1 MKGSDRSTGAGATR
15 DGDDVSTDP
24 ALSSHTYTGSADR
37 VTLRITP
44 THSDTSPGSVKVIDA
59 ANQPVSTTAPPEEIA
74 VRQLYPDTI
83 EPATA
88 PRPAPPRTPPPGAVA
103 HAHGQGR
110 MPGMSRVSRRAWFG
124 IAAIIVAL
132 LAIGFL
138 ALQSFGRTSTV
149 ILPTASATAI
159 VQATATPALS
169 VAPTLAPTV
178 ILAPTAAPAPTD
190 VPLVS
195 TPTTPTESPLPTV
208 TPTEVALPTVAPTP
222 APAPTTAPTEAP
234 VAAPITAP
242 SAVPPTSVPAAP
254 PAPAVAPAAPAVRP
268 AIPPLPPG
276 IPVPS
281 RIPSV
286 PQIPRKP

>member
-1 MKGSDRSTGAGATR
+1 MKDQEGSTSAGATR
-15 DGDDVSTDP
+15 DGDSVSTDP
-24 ALSSHTYTGSADR
+24 ALSSHTFRGSADR
-37 VTLRITP
+37 VALRITP
-44 THSDTSPGSVKVIDA
+44 RGDAAPGSVKVVDA
-59 ANQPVSTTAPPEEIA
+59 ANQPVSTTAPPAAIV
-74 VRQLYPDTI
+74 VRHLYPDTI

-88 PRPAPPRTPPPGAVA
+88 PSITPPGTPPPEAFPPA
-103 HAHGQGR
+103 QGR
-110 MPGMSRVSRRAWFG
+110 GRRQGMRRLSRQAWFG

-159 VQATATPALS
+159 VQATTTPALA
-169 VAPTLAPTV
+169 VAPTLAPT
-178 ILAPTAAPAPTD
+178 AAPLA
-190 VPLVS
+190 S
-195 TPTTPTESPLPTV
+195 TPITPTEAPLPTV

-222 APAPTTAPTEAP
+222 APAPTAASTEAP
-234 VAAPITAP
+234 VTVP

-254 PAPAVAPAAPAVRP
+254 PAPAVAPAAPAARP

-276 IPVPS
+276 ISLPAT

-286 PQIPRKP
+286 PQVPRKP